1 VGSDRRDEIF
11 MTRLN
16 INININMSK
25 TITIRKAV
33 YDELLMA
40 KKKNESFSELLDRL
54 VKSEDKKQLLESLRG
69 SITFSDKKAM
79 LKEIKESRWEKR

>member
-11 MTRLN
+11 ITRL
-16 INININMSK
+16 NININMSK

-54 VKSEDKKQLLESLRG
+54 VKSEDKKQLLVSLRG

-79 LKEIKESRWEKR
+79 LKEIKESRWDKR

>member
-1 VGSDRRDEIF
+1 VRSDRRDEIF
-11 MTRLN
+11 ITCL
-16 INININMSK
+16 NININMSK

-33 YDELLMA
+33 YDELLMV

>member
-1 VGSDRRDEIF
+1 MGSDRRDEIF
-11 MTRLN
+11 ITRL
-16 INININMSK
+16 NININMSK

-54 VKSEDKKQLLESLRG
+54 VKSEDKKQLLVSLRG

-79 LKEIKESRWEKR
+79 LKEIKESRWDKR

>member
-1 VGSDRRDEIF
+1 VRSDRRDEIF
-11 MTRLN
+11 IIRL
-16 INININMSK
+16 NININMSK

-54 VKSEDKKQLLESLRG
+54 VKSEDKKQLLVSLRG

-79 LKEIKESRWEKR
+79 LKEIKESRWDKR

>member
-1 VGSDRRDEIF
+1 VGSDRMDEIF
-11 MTRLN
+11 ITCL
-16 INININMSK
+16 NININMSK

-33 YDELLMA
+33 YDELLMV

>member
-1 VGSDRRDEIF
+1 
-11 MTRLN
+11 
-16 INININMSK
+16 MSK

-33 YDELLMA
+33 YDELLMV

>member
-1 VGSDRRDEIF
+1 VGSDRRDKMFI
-11 MTRLN
+11 TCLN
-16 INININMSK
+16 ISMSK

-33 YDELLMA
+33 YDELIMA

>member
-1 VGSDRRDEIF
+1 MRSDRRDEIF
-11 MTRLN
+11 ITCL
-16 INININMSK
+16 NININMSK

-33 YDELLMA
+33 YDELLMV

>member
-1 VGSDRRDEIF
+1 VGSDRRDKMFI
-11 MTRLN
+11 TCLN

-33 YDELLMA
+33 YDELIMA